1 MGEINATGY
10 AFLGLTVIVAMLV
23 GVVMFAFL
31 KFSAAARDT
40 RRNLGDSRME
50 SVLLATALEDAITR
64 LKAQERA
71 TAARADASERL
82 SVQIITSLTSGL
94 IVVDSDGSVQTV
106 NPAARRILQLPDGT
120 LSPETALD
128 GVAPLRDVIVESL
141 RTREPVLRRTVALNR
156 PGESMHLGVAVS
168 PLTAESGSAGAICL
182 FSDLTSVVA
191 LEEQLRLKE
200 ALARLGEL
208 TAGLAHEFRNGLATI
223 HGYARLLDPAVLP
236 PHQRPYLEGIR
247 AETQSMGDVVT
258 NFLNFAK
265 PEPLT
270 LAPLDLRLLIERAAD
285 DVPTARVNI
294 HGVFGA
300 VDGDDVLLRQAVSNL
315 FRNSV
320 EACTAVGVQAKID
333 VVGEVDRPREAV
345 VVTITDNGPGVQA
358 DALTHLF
365 QPFFTTR
372 PGGTGLG
379 LAIVQ
384 KIIVSHNGRISAGNR
399 DEGGAVFTVV
409 LPLQSKGHA
418 SDL

>member
-1 MGEINATGY
+1 VGEINATGY

-31 KFSAAARDT
+31 KFSSAARDT
-40 RRNLGDSRME
+40 RRNLGNSRME

-64 LKAQERA
+64 LKSQERA

-82 SVQIITSLTSGL
+82 SGQIITSLTSGL
-94 IVVDSDGSVQTV
+94 IVVDGEGKVQTV
-106 NPAARRILQLPDGT
+106 NPAARRILQLPDGA

-141 RTREPVLRRTVALNR
+141 RTREPVLRRTVALDR

-168 PLTAESGSAGAICL
+168 PLTAESGLGGAICL

-236 PHQRPYLEGIR
+236 PQQRPYLEGIR
-247 AETQSMGDVVT
+247 AETQSLGDVVT

-265 PEPLT
+265 PEPLM
-270 LAPLDLRLLIERAAD
+270 LAPLDLRSLIEKAAD
-285 DVPTARVNI
+285 DVPTARVKI
-294 HGVFGA
+294 HGVFEA
-300 VDGDDVLLRQAVSNL
+300 VDGDDVLLRQAISNL

-320 EACTAVGVQAKID
+320 EACTAAGVQAEID
-333 VVGEVDRPREAV
+333 VAGEVDRTREAV
-345 VVTITDNGPGVQA
+345 VVTISDNGPGVQA
-358 DALTHLF
+358 DAFAHLF

-384 KIIVSHNGRISAGNR
+384 KIVVSHNGRISAANG
-399 DEGGAVFTVV
+399 DHGGAVFTLV
-409 LPLQSKGHA
+409 LPLQTTREVRGM
-418 SDL
+418 